1 MKKKK
6 KKIRKPITFFGN
18 EFSGGL
24 KSILAM
30 AAVAYLLYIFTFY
43 IDGEMGIILIVF
55 MIFAPVISVIMAVYA
70 KDRIKINF
78 NCDAYVKKH
87 STLKV
92 TVTAEKTGF
101 FPLAIVEVRLKASEV
116 FEDNDRAYRFSITGE
131 GKKSFSL
138 EYKAKTGG
146 NGEISVENV
155 FSCGFLG
162 FLKFKVNNIF
172 QPVSVGVI
180 PEIPEIK
187 TSSQFFR
194 NIADVVL
201 TSDEEEDND
210 TMMLFSSNTTPGY
223 EHREYVQGD
232 PLKRINWKLSTKKNK
247 LMVRLDEAAA
257 SAQPMI
263 IFDLFREDDSDP
275 NEVIENEE
283 RLIQSVFGL
292 LSALVRQ
299 GIACTF
305 IYYGAGGEVISEN
318 IDNPD
323 YPAQLL
329 LKVLAV
335 KVMTGR
341 RININALNDSICACI
356 IASTDFK
363 EGISTVT
370 KNIES
375 PDNVS
380 LMGISAQ
387 QENLTNLPMWY
398 LDGDNNFKMV

>member
-1 MKKKK
+1 MKDKKKK
-6 KKIRKPITFFGN
+6 NNFSIKGN

-24 KSILAM
+24 KSIAAL

-43 IDGEMGIILIVF
+43 IDGEMGMILIAF
-55 MIFAPVISVIMAVYA
+55 MIFAPAISFIMAIYA
-70 KDRIKINF
+70 RDRIKISF

-101 FPLAIVEVRLKASEV
+101 FPLAVVEVKLKASEV
-116 FEDNDRAYRFSITGE
+116 FEENDKIYRFSMVGE
-131 GKKSFSL
+131 DKKTFTL
-138 EYKAKTGG
+138 EYKAQTGG
-146 NGEISVENV
+146 NGEISVENIY
-155 FSCGFLG
+155 SCGFLG

-172 QPVSVGVI
+172 QPVSIGVI

-223 EHREYVQGD
+223 EHREYVAGD
-232 PLKRINWKLSTKKNK
+232 PLKRINWKLSTKKDK

-263 IFDLFREDDSDP
+263 LFDLFRKNDSKP
-275 NEVIENEE
+275 EMAIISEE

-305 IYYGAGGEVISEN
+305 VYYGAGDEVMSEN

-335 KVMTGR
+335 KVKTDR
-341 RININALNDSICACI
+341 RINTDALDDSICACI
-356 IASTDFK
+356 IASTDFG
-363 EGISTVT
+363 EGISAIT

-387 QENLTNLPMWY
+387 QENLTNFPMWY

>member
-1 MKKKK
+1 MKDKKKK
-6 KKIRKPITFFGN
+6 NNFSIKGN

-24 KSILAM
+24 KSIAAL

-43 IDGEMGIILIVF
+43 IDGEMGMILIAF
-55 MIFAPVISVIMAVYA
+55 MIFAPIVSVIMAVYA
-70 KDRIKINF
+70 KDRIKISF

-101 FPLAIVEVRLKASEV
+101 FPLAVVEVKLKASEV
-116 FEDNDRAYRFSITGE
+116 FEENDKIYRFSMTGE
-131 GKKSFSL
+131 DKKTFTL
-138 EYKAKTGG
+138 EYKAQTGG
-146 NGEISVENV
+146 NGEISVENIY
-155 FSCGFLG
+155 SCGFLG
-162 FLKFKVNNIF
+162 FLKFKVNNVLQSASI
-172 QPVSVGVI
+172 GVI

-223 EHREYVQGD
+223 EHREYVAGD
-232 PLKRINWKLSTKKNK
+232 PLKRINWKLSTKKDK

-263 IFDLFREDDSDP
+263 LFDLFRKNDSKPDMA
-275 NEVIENEE
+275 IISEE

-305 IYYGAGGEVISEN
+305 VYYGAGDEVISEN

-335 KVMTGR
+335 KVKTDR
-341 RININALNDSICACI
+341 RINTDALDDSICACI
-356 IASTDFK
+356 IASTDFG
-363 EGISTVT
+363 EGISAIT

-387 QENLTNLPMWY
+387 QENLTNFPMWY

>member
-1 MKKKK
+1 MKDKKKK
-6 KKIRKPITFFGN
+6 NNFSIKGN

-24 KSILAM
+24 KSIAAL

-43 IDGEMGIILIVF
+43 IDGEMGMILIAF
-55 MIFAPVISVIMAVYA
+55 MIFAPIVSVIMAVYA
-70 KDRIKINF
+70 KDRIKISF

-101 FPLAIVEVRLKASEV
+101 FPLAVVEVKLKASEV
-116 FEDNDRAYRFSITGE
+116 FEENDKIYRFSMVGE
-131 GKKSFSL
+131 NKKTFTL
-138 EYKAKTGG
+138 EYKAQTGG

-155 FSCGFLG
+155 YSCGFLG

-172 QPVSVGVI
+172 QPVSIGVI

-223 EHREYVQGD
+223 EHREYVAGD
-232 PLKRINWKLSTKKNK
+232 PLKRINWKLSTKKDK

-263 IFDLFREDDSDP
+263 LFDLFRKNDSKPDMA
-275 NEVIENEE
+275 IISEE

-305 IYYGAGGEVISEN
+305 VYYGAGDEVISEN

-335 KVMTGR
+335 KVKTDR
-341 RININALNDSICACI
+341 RINTDALDDSICACI
-356 IASTDFK
+356 IASTDFG
-363 EGISTVT
+363 EGISAIT

-387 QENLTNLPMWY
+387 QENLTNFPMWY

>member
-1 MKKKK
+1 MKDKKKK
-6 KKIRKPITFFGN
+6 NNFSIKGN

-24 KSILAM
+24 KSIAAL

-43 IDGEMGIILIVF
+43 IDGEMGMILIAF
-55 MIFAPVISVIMAVYA
+55 MIFAPIVSVIMAVYA
-70 KDRIKINF
+70 KDRIKISF

-101 FPLAIVEVRLKASEV
+101 FPLAVVEVKLKASEV
-116 FEDNDRAYRFSITGE
+116 FEENDKIYRFSMVGE
-131 GKKSFSL
+131 DKKTFTL
-138 EYKAKTGG
+138 EYKAQTGG

-155 FSCGFLG
+155 YSCGFLG
-162 FLKFKVNNIF
+162 FLKFKVNNVLQSASI
-172 QPVSVGVI
+172 GVI

-223 EHREYVQGD
+223 EHREYVAGD
-232 PLKRINWKLSTKKNK
+232 PLKRINWKLSTKKDK

-263 IFDLFREDDSDP
+263 LFDLFRKNDSKPDMA
-275 NEVIENEE
+275 IISEE

-305 IYYGAGGEVISEN
+305 VYYGSGDEVISEN

-335 KVMTGR
+335 KVKTDR
-341 RININALNDSICACI
+341 RINTDALDDSICACI
-356 IASTDFK
+356 IASTDFG
-363 EGISTVT
+363 EGISAIT

-387 QENLTNLPMWY
+387 QENLTNFPMWY

>member
-1 MKKKK
+1 MKDKKKK
-6 KKIRKPITFFGN
+6 NNFSIKGN
-18 EFSGGL
+18 EFSDGL
-24 KSILAM
+24 KSIAAL

-43 IDGEMGIILIVF
+43 IDGEMGMILIAF
-55 MIFAPVISVIMAVYA
+55 MIFAPAISFIMAIYA
-70 KDRIKINF
+70 RDRIKISF

-101 FPLAIVEVRLKASEV
+101 FPLAVVEVKLKASEV
-116 FEDNDRAYRFSITGE
+116 FEENDKIYRFSMVGE
-131 GKKSFSL
+131 DKKTFTL
-138 EYKAKTGG
+138 EYKAQTGG
-146 NGEISVENV
+146 NGEISVENIY
-155 FSCGFLG
+155 SCGFLG

-172 QPVSVGVI
+172 QPVSIGVI

-223 EHREYVQGD
+223 EHREYVAGD
-232 PLKRINWKLSTKKNK
+232 PLKRINWKLSTKKDK

-263 IFDLFREDDSDP
+263 LFDLFRKNDSKPDMA
-275 NEVIENEE
+275 IISEE

-305 IYYGAGGEVISEN
+305 VYYGSGDEVMSEN

-335 KVMTGR
+335 KVKTDR
-341 RININALNDSICACI
+341 RINTDALDDSICACI
-356 IASTDFK
+356 IASTDFG
-363 EGISTVT
+363 EGISAIT

-387 QENLTNLPMWY
+387 QENLTNFPMWY

>member
-1 MKKKK
+1 MKDKKKK
-6 KKIRKPITFFGN
+6 NNFSIKGN

-24 KSILAM
+24 KSIAAL

-43 IDGEMGIILIVF
+43 IDGEMGMILIAF
-55 MIFAPVISVIMAVYA
+55 MIFAPIVSVIMAVYA
-70 KDRIKINF
+70 KDRIKISF

-101 FPLAIVEVRLKASEV
+101 FPLAVVEVKLKASEV
-116 FEDNDRAYRFSITGE
+116 FEENDKIYRFSMVGE
-131 GKKSFSL
+131 DKKTFTL
-138 EYKAKTGG
+138 EYKAQTGG
-146 NGEISVENV
+146 NGEISVENIY
-155 FSCGFLG
+155 SCGFLG
-162 FLKFKVNNIF
+162 FLKFKVNNVLQSASI
-172 QPVSVGVI
+172 GVI

-223 EHREYVQGD
+223 EHREYVAGD
-232 PLKRINWKLSTKKNK
+232 PLKRINWKLSTKKDK

-263 IFDLFREDDSDP
+263 IFDLFRKNDSKPDMA
-275 NEVIENEE
+275 IISEE

-305 IYYGAGGEVISEN
+305 VYYGAGDEVISEN

-335 KVMTGR
+335 KVKTDR
-341 RININALNDSICACI
+341 RINTDALDDSICACI
-356 IASTDFK
+356 IASTDFG
-363 EGISTVT
+363 EGISAIT

-387 QENLTNLPMWY
+387 QENLTNFPMWY

>member
-1 MKKKK
+1 MKDKKKK
-6 KKIRKPITFFGN
+6 NNFSIKGN

-24 KSILAM
+24 KSIAAL

-43 IDGEMGIILIVF
+43 IDGEMGMILIAF
-55 MIFAPVISVIMAVYA
+55 MIFAPAISFIMAIYA
-70 KDRIKINF
+70 RDRIKISF

-101 FPLAIVEVRLKASEV
+101 FPLAVVEVKLKASEV
-116 FEDNDRAYRFSITGE
+116 FEENDKIYRFSMVGE
-131 GKKSFSL
+131 DKKTFTL
-138 EYKAKTGG
+138 EYKAQTGG
-146 NGEISVENV
+146 NGEISVENIY
-155 FSCGFLG
+155 SCGFLG

-172 QPVSVGVI
+172 QPVSIGVI

-223 EHREYVQGD
+223 EHREYVAGD
-232 PLKRINWKLSTKKNK
+232 PLKRINWKLSTKKDK

-263 IFDLFREDDSDP
+263 LFDLFRKNDSKP
-275 NEVIENEE
+275 NMAIISEE

-305 IYYGAGGEVISEN
+305 VYYGAGDEVISEN

-335 KVMTGR
+335 KVKTDR
-341 RININALNDSICACI
+341 RINTDALDDSICACI
-356 IASTDFK
+356 IASTDFG
-363 EGISTVT
+363 EGISAIT

-387 QENLTNLPMWY
+387 QENLTNFPMWY

>member
-1 MKKKK
+1 MKDKKKK
-6 KKIRKPITFFGN
+6 NNFSIKGN

-24 KSILAM
+24 KSIAAL

-43 IDGEMGIILIVF
+43 IDGEMGMILIAF
-55 MIFAPVISVIMAVYA
+55 MIFAPAISFIMAIYA
-70 KDRIKINF
+70 RDRIKISF

-101 FPLAIVEVRLKASEV
+101 FPLAVVEVKLKASEV
-116 FEDNDRAYRFSITGE
+116 FEENDKIYRFSMVGE
-131 GKKSFSL
+131 DKKTFTL
-138 EYKAKTGG
+138 EYKAQTGG
-146 NGEISVENV
+146 NGEISVENIY
-155 FSCGFLG
+155 SCGFLG
-162 FLKFKVNNIF
+162 FLKFKVNNVLQSASI
-172 QPVSVGVI
+172 GVI

-223 EHREYVQGD
+223 EHREYVAGD
-232 PLKRINWKLSTKKNK
+232 PLKRINWKLSTKKDK

-263 IFDLFREDDSDP
+263 LFDLFRKNDSKPDMA
-275 NEVIENEE
+275 IISEE

-305 IYYGAGGEVISEN
+305 VYYGSGDEVISEN

-335 KVMTGR
+335 KVKTDR
-341 RININALNDSICACI
+341 RINTDALDDSICACI
-356 IASTDFK
+356 IASTDFG
-363 EGISTVT
+363 EGISAIT

-387 QENLTNLPMWY
+387 QENLTNFPMWY

>member
-1 MKKKK
+1 
-6 KKIRKPITFFGN
+6 
-18 EFSGGL
+18 
-24 KSILAM
+24 
-30 AAVAYLLYIFTFY
+30 
-43 IDGEMGIILIVF
+43 
-55 MIFAPVISVIMAVYA
+55 
-70 KDRIKINF
+70 
-78 NCDAYVKKH
+78 
-87 STLKV
+87 
-92 TVTAEKTGF
+92 
-101 FPLAIVEVRLKASEV
+101 
-116 FEDNDRAYRFSITGE
+116 
-131 GKKSFSL
+131 
-138 EYKAKTGG
+138 
-146 NGEISVENV
+146 
-155 FSCGFLG
+155 
-162 FLKFKVNNIF
+162 
-172 QPVSVGVI
+172 
-180 PEIPEIK
+180 
-187 TSSQFFR
+187 
-194 NIADVVL
+194 
-201 TSDEEEDND
+201 
-210 TMMLFSSNTTPGY
+210 
-223 EHREYVQGD
+223 
-232 PLKRINWKLSTKKNK
+232 
-247 LMVRLDEAAA
+247 MVRLDEAAA

>member
-1 MKKKK
+1 MKDKKKK
-6 KKIRKPITFFGN
+6 NNFSIKGN

-24 KSILAM
+24 KSIAAL

-43 IDGEMGIILIVF
+43 IDGEMGMILIAF
-55 MIFAPVISVIMAVYA
+55 MIFAPAISFIMAIYA
-70 KDRIKINF
+70 RDRIKISF

-101 FPLAIVEVRLKASEV
+101 FPLAVVEVKLKASEV
-116 FEDNDRAYRFSITGE
+116 FEENDKIYRFSMVGE
-131 GKKSFSL
+131 DKKTFTL
-138 EYKAKTGG
+138 EYKAQTGG
-146 NGEISVENV
+146 NGEISVENIY
-155 FSCGFLG
+155 SCGFLG

-172 QPVSVGVI
+172 QPVSIGVI

-223 EHREYVQGD
+223 EHREYVAGD
-232 PLKRINWKLSTKKNK
+232 PLKRINWKLSTKKDK

-263 IFDLFREDDSDP
+263 LFDLFRKNDSKPDMA
-275 NEVIENEE
+275 IISEE

-305 IYYGAGGEVISEN
+305 VYYGAGDEVMSEN

-335 KVMTGR
+335 KVKTDR
-341 RININALNDSICACI
+341 RINTDALDDSICACI
-356 IASTDFK
+356 IASTDFG
-363 EGISTVT
+363 EGISAIT

-387 QENLTNLPMWY
+387 QENLTNFPMWY

>member
-1 MKKKK
+1 MKDKKKK
-6 KKIRKPITFFGN
+6 NNFSIKGN

-24 KSILAM
+24 KSIAAL

-43 IDGEMGIILIVF
+43 IDGEMGMILIAF
-55 MIFAPVISVIMAVYA
+55 MIFAPIVSVIMAVYA
-70 KDRIKINF
+70 KDRIKISF

-101 FPLAIVEVRLKASEV
+101 FPLAVVEVKLKASEV
-116 FEDNDRAYRFSITGE
+116 FEENDKIYRFSMVGE
-131 GKKSFSL
+131 DKKTFTL
-138 EYKAKTGG
+138 EYKAQTGG
-146 NGEISVENV
+146 NGEISVENIY
-155 FSCGFLG
+155 SCGFLG

-172 QPVSVGVI
+172 QPVSIGVI

-223 EHREYVQGD
+223 EHREYVAGD
-232 PLKRINWKLSTKKNK
+232 PLKRINWKLSTKKDK

-263 IFDLFREDDSDP
+263 LFDLFRKNDSKPDMA
-275 NEVIENEE
+275 IISEE

-305 IYYGAGGEVISEN
+305 VYYGAGDEVISEN

-335 KVMTGR
+335 KVKTDR
-341 RININALNDSICACI
+341 RINTDALDDSICACI
-356 IASTDFK
+356 IASTDFG
-363 EGISTVT
+363 EGISAIT

-387 QENLTNLPMWY
+387 QENLTNFPMWY

>member
-1 MKKKK
+1 MKDKKKK
-6 KKIRKPITFFGN
+6 NNFSIKEN

-24 KSILAM
+24 KSIAAL

-43 IDGEMGIILIVF
+43 IDGEMGMILIAF
-55 MIFAPVISVIMAVYA
+55 MIFAPIVSVIMAVYA
-70 KDRIKINF
+70 KDRIKISF

-101 FPLAIVEVRLKASEV
+101 FPLAVVEVKLKASEV
-116 FEDNDRAYRFSITGE
+116 FEENDKIYRFSMTGE
-131 GKKSFSL
+131 DKKTFTL
-138 EYKAKTGG
+138 EYKAQTGG
-146 NGEISVENV
+146 NGEISVENIY
-155 FSCGFLG
+155 SCGFLG
-162 FLKFKVNNIF
+162 FLKFKVNNVLQSASI
-172 QPVSVGVI
+172 GVI

-223 EHREYVQGD
+223 EHREYVAGD
-232 PLKRINWKLSTKKNK
+232 PLKRINWKLSTKKDK

-263 IFDLFREDDSDP
+263 LFDLFRKNDSKPDMA
-275 NEVIENEE
+275 IISEE

-305 IYYGAGGEVISEN
+305 VYYGAGDEVISEN

-335 KVMTGR
+335 KVKTDR
-341 RININALNDSICACI
+341 RINTDALDDSICACI
-356 IASTDFK
+356 IASTDFG
-363 EGISTVT
+363 EGISAIT

-387 QENLTNLPMWY
+387 QENLTNFPMWY

>member
-1 MKKKK
+1 MKDKKKK
-6 KKIRKPITFFGN
+6 NNFSIKGN

-24 KSILAM
+24 KSIAAL

-43 IDGEMGIILIVF
+43 IDGEMGMILIAF
-55 MIFAPVISVIMAVYA
+55 MIFAPAISFIMAIYA
-70 KDRIKINF
+70 RDRIKISF

-101 FPLAIVEVRLKASEV
+101 FPLAVVEVKLKASEV
-116 FEDNDRAYRFSITGE
+116 FEENDKIYRFSMVGE
-131 GKKSFSL
+131 DKKTFTL
-138 EYKAKTGG
+138 EYKAQTGG

-155 FSCGFLG
+155 YSCGFLG

-172 QPVSVGVI
+172 QPVSIGVI

-223 EHREYVQGD
+223 EHREYVAGD
-232 PLKRINWKLSTKKNK
+232 PLKRINWKLSTKKDK

-263 IFDLFREDDSDP
+263 IFDLFRKNDSKPDMA
-275 NEVIENEE
+275 IISEE

-305 IYYGAGGEVISEN
+305 VYYGSGDEVISEN

-335 KVMTGR
+335 KVKTDR
-341 RININALNDSICACI
+341 RINTDALDDSICACI
-356 IASTDFK
+356 IASTDFG
-363 EGISTVT
+363 EGISAIT

-387 QENLTNLPMWY
+387 QENLTNFPMWY

>member
-1 MKKKK
+1 MKDKKKK
-6 KKIRKPITFFGN
+6 NNFSIKGN

-24 KSILAM
+24 KSIAAL

-43 IDGEMGIILIVF
+43 IDGEMGMILIAF
-55 MIFAPVISVIMAVYA
+55 MIFAPAISFIMAIYA
-70 KDRIKINF
+70 RDRIKISF

-101 FPLAIVEVRLKASEV
+101 FPLAVVEVKLKASEV
-116 FEDNDRAYRFSITGE
+116 FEENDKIYRFSMVGE
-131 GKKSFSL
+131 DKKTFTL
-138 EYKAKTGG
+138 EYKAQTGG

-155 FSCGFLG
+155 YSCGFLG

-172 QPVSVGVI
+172 QPVSIGVI

-223 EHREYVQGD
+223 EHREYVAGD
-232 PLKRINWKLSTKKNK
+232 PLKRINWKLSTKKDK

-263 IFDLFREDDSDP
+263 LFDLFRKNDSKP
-275 NEVIENEE
+275 NMAIISEE

-305 IYYGAGGEVISEN
+305 VYYGAGDEVISEN

-335 KVMTGR
+335 KVKTDR
-341 RININALNDSICACI
+341 RINTDALDDSICACI
-356 IASTDFK
+356 IASTDFG
-363 EGISTVT
+363 EGISAIT

-387 QENLTNLPMWY
+387 QENLTNFPMWY

>member
-1 MKKKK
+1 MKDKKKK
-6 KKIRKPITFFGN
+6 NNFSIKGN

-24 KSILAM
+24 KSIAAL

-43 IDGEMGIILIVF
+43 IDGEMGMILIAF
-55 MIFAPVISVIMAVYA
+55 MIFAPAISFIMAIYA
-70 KDRIKINF
+70 RDRIKISF

-101 FPLAIVEVRLKASEV
+101 FPLAVVEVKLKASEV
-116 FEDNDRAYRFSITGE
+116 FEENDKIYRFSMVGE
-131 GKKSFSL
+131 DKKTFTL
-138 EYKAKTGG
+138 EYKAQTGG
-146 NGEISVENV
+146 NGEISVENIY
-155 FSCGFLG
+155 SCGFLG
-162 FLKFKVNNIF
+162 FLKFKVNNVLQSASI
-172 QPVSVGVI
+172 GVI

-223 EHREYVQGD
+223 EHREYVAGD
-232 PLKRINWKLSTKKNK
+232 PLKRINWKLSTKKDK

-263 IFDLFREDDSDP
+263 LFDLFRKNDSKPDMA
-275 NEVIENEE
+275 IISEE

-305 IYYGAGGEVISEN
+305 VYYGAGDEVISEN

-335 KVMTGR
+335 KVKTDR
-341 RININALNDSICACI
+341 RINTDALDDSICACI
-356 IASTDFK
+356 IASTDFG
-363 EGISTVT
+363 EGISAIT

-387 QENLTNLPMWY
+387 QENLTNFPMWY